1 MAALS
6 AEEQARLA
14 AAHRDLQPVLAQL
27 RRQAEALTPGRA
39 PDLAGLTALTQLL
52 AGELVPHEQG
62 DERHLHPAL
71 ARHMPGHDPLAL
83 FSRTHR
89 EILHLCE
96 RIRQD
101 IAGLAANAV
110 PEEHARQRL
119 VRQLF
124 ALEAILQLHFDQE
137 NELYAGLAGEG

>member
-1 MAALS
+1 VAALT

-101 IAGLAANAV
+101 IAGLVANAV